1 MEGLGANFFGTYAA
15 LRLSGNN
22 RRPTMLGQLFRAAL
36 WVTWMM
42 VLFPIAL
49 ILSLLSIRVT
59 PTKPPRQ
66 MTHGGYPRNFND
78 HVDDLQED
86 MK

>member
-15 LRLSGNN
+15 LKFTGNQ
-22 RRPTMLGQLFRAAL
+22 RRPTILGSLVKAAGL
-36 WVTWMM
+36 IVWMT

-49 ILSLLSIRVT
+49 LRLLLSIRV
-59 PTKPPRQ
+59 KPARQ
-66 MTHGGYPRNFND
+66 TTAGGYPHKFSD
-78 HVDDLQED
+78 HVDDLQEE

>member
-15 LRLSGNN
+15 LKFTGNQ
-22 RRPTMLGQLFRAAL
+22 RRPTILGSLFKAAL
-36 WVTWMM
+36 WITWMT

-49 ILSLLSIRVT
+49 ILSLLSIRIT
-59 PTKPPRQ
+59 PAKPPRQ
-66 MTHGGYPRNFND
+66 TTANGYPRKFND

>member
-15 LRLSGNN
+15 LKFTGNQ
-22 RRPTMLGQLFRAAL
+22 RRPTILGQLFKAAAL
-36 WVTWMM
+36 ITWMM

-49 ILSLLSIRVT
+49 IQLLLSIRVT
-59 PTKPPRQ
+59 PAKPPRQ
-66 MTHGGYPRNFND
+66 TTHGGYPRKFSD
-78 HVDDLQED
+78 HVDDLQEK